1 MKRCEK
7 RAVINIG
14 GTYTVMIKRSARAIW
29 LAATV
34 LSGGA
39 AMLSGGAAM
48 AQTAPSPVVT
58 QIAADTSTTDD
69 AEIVVYGRGEV
80 RQVAEIGAADLR
92 LTTPGTSPLKAIQ
105 KLPGVNFQSADP
117 FGAYEWSTRISLRG
131 FNQNQLGF
139 TLDGVP
145 LGDMSYGN
153 TNGLHISRAIIS
165 DNVGTVR
172 VSQGAG
178 ALGTA
183 SSSNLGGTIEF
194 FSRAPSDDLGVAGNL
209 TYGSQDTVRGFA
221 AIDSGAIGG
230 FRSYVSYAYLDA
242 QKWKGVG
249 TQRSHQ
255 VNAKAT
261 YDFAGGAKASAF
273 VNFTDR
279 KENDYQDLSL
289 EQIGRLGYEWDNV
302 SGDWPLALRLAQI
315 GANRGEVGG
324 FIPRRPNTAG
334 TVYPAPITNVDD
346 AYYDAGGLRRDWL
359 GSVKLEVPLTER
371 LSASVQGY
379 YHDNKGQG
387 SWFTPYVA
395 SPSGNDISFRTTEYD
410 ISRIGFLGD
419 VKAELGAHSV
429 KINLWWENND
439 FNQARRFYDVAGTV
453 TPSTTALDYQE
464 NPFFT
469 QWYNA
474 FNTETFQ
481 YAVQDEWAISDAFTV
496 NAGFK
501 GQSVRLRARE
511 IAKTGALATGNIK
524 AEDFFLPQVGAL
536 YRIDDN
542 NEVFANY
549 TENQR
554 AFTAAATSGPFAT
567 TQAGFNAIRPN
578 LKPERSKTVE
588 AGYRFGL
595 GPVRGVVAGYYVDF
609 SNRLLATQIGA
620 GIVGN
625 PAVLANVGSV
635 RSLGVEAGLTWKII
649 QPLTLT
655 ASYAYNESTYRDN
668 VVNALGVITQ
678 AIKGKTVVDS
688 PRHIGNVEL
697 AFDMDG
703 FYARANGNFMSERF
717 FTYSNDQQ
725 VSGRAI
731 FDAKIG
737 YRFVSAGNRWLN
749 GLGIEGSVTNLTDKA
764 HVATVGSNGYGFAG
778 DNQTLLT
785 GAPRQ
790 WFVTVRKDF

>member
-1 MKRCEK
+1 MTR
-7 RAVINIG
+7 
-14 GTYTVMIKRSARAIW
+14 YFRAI
-29 LAATV
+29 LAASV
-34 LSGGA
+34 SGA
-39 AMLSGGAAM
+39 ALYASVAT
-48 AQTAPSPVVT
+48 AQTAPART
-58 QIAADTSTTDD
+58 QLALVDTAESAAPGIAVADAATTDD
-69 AEIVVYGRGEV
+69 AEIVVFGRGQV
-80 RQVAEIGAADLR
+80 RQVSEIGAADLA

-117 FGAYEWSTRISLRG
+117 FGVYEWSTRISLRG

-153 TNGLHISRAIIS
+153 TNGLHISRAIS
-165 DNVGTVR
+165 PDNIGVVR

-183 SSSNLGGTIEF
+183 STSNLGGTIEF
-194 FSRAPSDDLGVAGNL
+194 FSRDPADNLAVTGNA
-209 TYGSQDTVRGFA
+209 TYGSQNTVRLFA
-221 AIDSGAIGG
+221 ALDSGAIGG
-230 FRSYVSYAYLDA
+230 FRSYISYSFLDA

-261 YDFAGGAKASAF
+261 YDFAGGAKLTGF

-289 EQIGRLGYEWDNV
+289 DQINRLGFDWDNI
-302 SGDWPLALRLAQI
+302 SDNWPLALRIAQVA
-315 GANRGEVGG
+315 ANRGDVGG

-334 TVYPAPITNVDD
+334 IVYPAPIQTVDD

-359 GSVKLEVPLTER
+359 GGLKLAVPLTDR
-371 LSASVQGY
+371 LKASVQGY
-379 YHDNKGQG
+379 YHNNKGQG

-410 ISRIGFLGD
+410 ISRVGFLGD
-419 VKAELGAHSV
+419 VSADLGAHQV
-429 KINLWWENND
+429 KLNVWYENND
-439 FNQARRFYDVAGTV
+439 FNQARRFYDVGGTTV
-453 TPSTTALDYQE
+453 PSTTALTYQQ

-469 QWYNA
+469 QWFNA
-474 FNTETFQ
+474 YKTQTVQF
-481 YAVQDEWAISDAFTV
+481 ALQDEWKLSDAFSV
-496 NAGFK
+496 SAGFK
-501 GQSVRLRARE
+501 GQHVKLRARE
-511 IAKTGALATGNIK
+511 VELTGRLAIGNITSK
-524 AEDFFLPQVGAL
+524 DYFLPQVGAL
-536 YRIDDN
+536 YRFDDN
-542 NEVFANY
+542 NELFANY

-567 TQAGFNAIRPN
+567 TQPGFNAIQPS

-588 AGYRFGL
+588 GGYRFSFGA
-595 GPVRGVVAGYYVDF
+595 VRGVVAAYYVDF

-635 RSLGVEAGLTWKII
+635 RSLGLETGLTWKII
-649 QPLTLT
+649 PALTLT

-668 VVNALGVITQ
+668 VINSVGVVTQ
-678 AIKGKTVVDS
+678 AIRGRTVVDS

-697 AFDMDG
+697 AFDKDG
-703 FYARANGNFMSERF
+703 FFARANGNFMSDRF
-717 FTYSNDQQ
+717 FTFSNDQS

-731 FDAKIG
+731 FDANFG
-737 YRFVSAGNRWLN
+737 YRFNSNNKWLN
-749 GLGIEGSVTNLTDKA
+749 GVTIEGSVTNLTD
-764 HVATVGSNGYGFAG
+764 HHYVATIGSNGYGFSG
-778 DNQTLLT
+778 DNQTLLA

-790 WFVTVRKDF
+790 FFATVRKGF